1 MRTFHSK
8 VGWWYWAVLLICSSI
23 LFFVFWIHATL
34 LTLVFAFL
42 VIFEIEM
49 LIHTQYTL
57 IGKETLAV
65 RTGRFLKSSS
75 IPVESIVCIEKSHS
89 FELAPALSL
98 FRLKITY
105 NKDGAKAYLLVSPKN
120 PDDFVRILQKANPS
134 ITAHI

>member
-34 LTLVFAFL
+34 LTLMFAFL

-75 IPVESIVCIEKSHS
+75 IPVESIVRIEKSHS
-89 FELAPALSL
+89 FESAPALSL
-98 FRLKITY
+98 SRLKVTY
-105 NKDGAKAYLLVSPKN
+105 RKGAVKTYILISPKN
-120 PDDFVRILQKANPS
+120 PEDLVKVLQKANPS
-134 ITAHI
+134 ITVYI